1 MAAGLAM
8 PVWRYPVLRGIDP
21 ARTARAV
28 IRDAPISFK
37 ESYEICKVLKGM
49 KLVEAEKLLKAVIRQ
64 EVAIP
69 YVRHNK
75 KVGHRRALSR
85 LWRRWR
91 VASGRYPVKAAK
103 YILKLLKNVENNAQN
118 KGLDVE
124 KLRIIHI
131 ASHRGPY
138 LKRYEPRAFGRS
150 TPWFGSRTSIEVV
163 VVEEG

>member
-1 MAAGLAM
+1 M
-8 PVWRYPVLRGIDP
+8 PVWKYPALRSVDP
-21 ARTARAV
+21 ARAARAM

-37 ESYEICKVLKGM
+37 ESYEICKVLRGM
-49 KLVEAEKLLKAVIRQ
+49 KLVEAEKLLEAVIRQ

-75 KVGHRRALSR
+75 KVGHRKALSDQ
-85 LWRRWR
+85 WRKWK
-91 VASGRYPVKAAK
+91 VASGRYPVKAAA
-103 YILKLLKNVENNAQN
+103 YILKLLKNAENNAQN

-124 KLRIIHI
+124 KLRIVHI

-150 TPWFGSRTSIEVV
+150 TPWFGSRTSIEVIV
-163 VVEEG
+163 AEEG